1 MTALDRK
8 PAFWIAYL
16 LLSLAALAVAWQLF
30 PLAIPLVNLDI
41 RMSRADAIAKAETL
55 AAERKLA
62 PEGARSAAVFNHDDV
77 AQSYVELEGGG
88 KPAFA
93 RLVAGTAYAPYWWD
107 VRLFRAGV
115 IDEVLLRFKP
125 DGALDGFTRRLPETY
140 VREPATMAMSAE
152 AALAL
157 ARARATMD
165 WNVDFSPY
173 RLLEQSQQVRVSG
186 RVDHQFVFER
196 DDALGDARI
205 RLQLVVSGDELTKI
219 LPFVHVPEAFE
230 RRFQELRSANNAIA
244 AVASITA
251 GVLYGLVGCIL
262 GALWLL
268 RQHWLVWKPAI
279 VAGLVIGAL
288 LSATILANSPS
299 AWFGFSTAQE
309 ENTFWVRQIAL
320 ALLVFVGGGL
330 ALGEVFMAA
339 EGLSRRAFPHHPQLW
354 RLWSRDAAGTV
365 EVAGRT
371 AGGYLFVPLQLAL
384 IAAFYYATNQWLG
397 WWQPSEALT
406 DPNILS
412 STIPALTPISIALQA
427 GFMEECVFRAVPL
440 ALGALIGER
449 YGRRTLGI
457 AIAFVLQ
464 AVVFGG
470 AHANYPGF
478 PSYSRLVELVVPS
491 MLWALIF
498 LRYGL
503 LPTIMFHALFDLALI
518 SIPLFLVDAPG
529 AWVQRALVIAAALV
543 PAGVVCG
550 RRLANGAWRTLPAT
564 LRNGDWRPRVPV
576 PAPTERVVTAGIIGR
591 RAALLQRALPLVGM
605 AGLAAW
611 ISFTTL
617 RADVPP
623 LAIDRGAAEAAA
635 VAALAERGV
644 ALGLPWQRFSAPRSE
659 IGDSAQRQVHGFVWR
674 EAGAS
679 AYRSLIGKTLAPPLW
694 DVRFARFDGDVADR
708 AEEWRV
714 TITGDDRVRQVL
726 HRLPERK
733 PGVQLE
739 RDAAQAIAERALR
752 DRLGLDAGTLA
763 LRSADQTQRPARRDW
778 AFTYADPRI
787 DVGKGGEARAQVVV
801 AGDEVVLAGRSVFV
815 PETWRRAEAEREGRR
830 QLAKIVGIVIIAVAA
845 LAALIYAVVAWSK
858 ARSDHR
864 AFRWVTGI
872 SLLLMLAGSA
882 NNWPAL
888 AMQINTAEPVTNQ
901 LVILIL
907 GGLAS
912 GLMVALL
919 VGLLAGV
926 GAYYA
931 RTQSTAHL
939 AGRLPPWTLG
949 VAAALATAGIAA
961 ALGAVVAPALPTW
974 PDLKLQAFA
983 WPWAG
988 ALTAG
993 LGFVPAVSVTLFLL
1007 AVVDRATAG
1016 WSRRISL
1023 AAIVLMLF
1031 GVATAIVS
1039 GQELRNALL
1048 QGIVEGGTALLFAW
1062 LVLRYDLRTV
1072 PAFVATGLIVEGV
1085 KSASIAGTAEA
1096 WVLLAPA
1103 VMVTIALAWLAT
1115 RYVMSPPRTQ
1125 SA

>member
-1 MTALDRK
+1 
-8 PAFWIAYL
+8 
-16 LLSLAALAVAWQLF
+16 
-30 PLAIPLVNLDI
+30 
-41 RMSRADAIAKAETL
+41 
-55 AAERKLA
+55 
-62 PEGARSAAVFNHDDV
+62 
-77 AQSYVELEGGG
+77 
-88 KPAFA
+88 
-93 RLVAGTAYAPYWWD
+93 
-107 VRLFRAGV
+107 
-115 IDEVLLRFKP
+115 
-125 DGALDGFTRRLPETY
+125 
-140 VREPATMAMSAE
+140 
-152 AALAL
+152 
-157 ARARATMD
+157 
-165 WNVDFSPY
+165 
-173 RLLEQSQQVRVSG
+173 
-186 RVDHQFVFER
+186 
-196 DDALGDARI
+196 
-205 RLQLVVSGDELTKI
+205 
-219 LPFVHVPEAFE
+219 
-230 RRFQELRSANNAIA
+230 
-244 AVASITA
+244 
-251 GVLYGLVGCIL
+251 
-262 GALWLL
+262 
-268 RQHWLVWKPAI
+268 
-279 VAGLVIGAL
+279 
-288 LSATILANSPS
+288 
-299 AWFGFSTAQE
+299 
-309 ENTFWVRQIAL
+309 
-320 ALLVFVGGGL
+320 
-330 ALGEVFMAA
+330 
-339 EGLSRRAFPHHPQLW
+339 
-354 RLWSRDAAGTV
+354 
-365 EVAGRT
+365 
-371 AGGYLFVPLQLAL
+371 
-384 IAAFYYATNQWLG
+384 
-397 WWQPSEALT
+397 
-406 DPNILS
+406 
-412 STIPALTPISIALQA
+412 
-427 GFMEECVFRAVPL
+427 
-440 ALGALIGER
+440 
-449 YGRRTLGI
+449 
-457 AIAFVLQ
+457 
-464 AVVFGG
+464 
-470 AHANYPGF
+470 
-478 PSYSRLVELVVPS
+478 
-491 MLWALIF
+491 
-498 LRYGL
+498 
-503 LPTIMFHALFDLALI
+503 
-518 SIPLFLVDAPG
+518 
-529 AWVQRALVIAAALV
+529 
-543 PAGVVCG
+543 
-550 RRLANGAWRTLPAT
+550 
-564 LRNGDWRPRVPV
+564 
-576 PAPTERVVTAGIIGR
+576 
-591 RAALLQRALPLVGM
+591 
-605 AGLAAW
+605 LAAW

-714 TITGDDRVRQVL
+714 TITGDGRVRQVL